1 MPSLNKRRRSSKNKK
16 RRRGG
21 RVAAVAVS
29 DSAIKSPV
37 LADPPNAM
45 LMSPPVKS
53 PNLAGT
59 KTQGVNPFDYI
70 MEEHLKLFDT
80 LRDKIVEEKATDLPT
95 LIDAFSNFVIEQIRS
110 MPEEV
115 KAANQVERHITEF
128 EKLRTDV
135 KNKKVTVDQT
145 NLPFSNLTPEELNLF
160 DPFVNA
166 MKPFVNAMKGEVKET
181 QSGGQRNKV
190 GGAKTKKARK
200 KSKRRKTSKRRR
212 GAGGPDAAMV
222 LQDPNR
228 GTGRGRRSRLIF
240 GLIVAF
246 IVIGWA
252 YLYTFLRSSYEN
264 QYFTGNLSV
273 AQEAFAS
280 NQTIFQRL
288 RGLVFAIGEQDASN
302 AFNTID
308 TIFAAMYNFSGGWV
322 PLPVHHHHH
331 PTDIGNWL
339 TNSQSATGIYHI
351 KFLFIDIVMTLLYT
365 IGFIQYRARLFFST
379 TEEQKQYVTRDWEI
393 IQCQIIAIKML
404 MNACSVGIWWGAY
417 GATIAGA
424 PFRAALQNP
433 PAFAYPPS
441 ITGADSGQGQFCTLM
456 HNSLLGFGNAGVAR
470 IGNVLNLQSNARGGM
485 AQLSYGSGGGGT
497 PLQLG
502 IGSGGGG
509 GSGSGSGWMRR
520 RLGLRPIP
528 PLNWDT
534 MSEGEKEQWRND
546 EQEWFQNNVSL
557 KRGP

>member
-1 MPSLNKRRRSSKNKK
+1 MPSLNKRRRSLKNKK
-16 RRRGG
+16 RTRGG
-21 RVAAVAVS
+21 AVPAVAAGS
-29 DSAIKSPV
+29 DTVRENPH
-37 LADPPNAM
+37 LANSPNAM

-288 RGLVFAIGEQDASN
+288 RGLVFAIGTQDASN
-302 AFNTID
+302 AFDTLNTIF
-308 TIFAAMYNFSGGWV
+308 FAMSNFSGGWV
-322 PLPVHHHHH
+322 PLPVHHTRH
-331 PTDIGNWL
+331 TQDIGNWL
-339 TNSQSATGIYHI
+339 ANPQSATSIYHI
-351 KFLFIDIVMTLLYT
+351 KFMFIDMVMFLIYM
-365 IGFIQYRARLFFST
+365 IGFIQYHGRLLFST
-379 TEEQKQYVTRDWEI
+379 TDDQKQDVTRDWEI
-393 IQCQIIAIKML
+393 IQGQIIAIKML
-404 MNACSVGIWWGAY
+404 MNACSVGFWWAAY
-417 GATIAGA
+417 GATIASA
-424 PFRAALQNP
+424 PPRAALQSP
-433 PAFAYPPS
+433 PAFANHPS
-441 ITGADSGQGQFCTLM
+441 ITGADAGQGQLLTLM
-456 HNSLLGFGNAGVAR
+456 HNALIGFGNAGVAR

-502 IGSGGGG
+502 DGSGGG
-509 GSGSGSGWMRR
+509 SGTPQ
-520 RLGLRPIP
+520 LP
-528 PLNWDT
+528 PDSDT
-534 MSEGEKEQWRND
+534 WTQDKLQQWFWKHYPMGNR
-546 EQEWFQNNVSL
+546 
-557 KRGP
+557 

>member
-21 RVAAVAVS
+21 AVAV
-29 DSAIKSPV
+29 AAPV
-37 LADPPNAM
+37 
-45 LMSPPVKS
+45 MSVKS
-53 PNLAGT
+53 HRPELVKEQT
-59 KTQGVNPFDYI
+59 KTQGVNPVDYI

-80 LRDKIVEEKATDLPT
+80 FGGKIVEEKATDLST
-95 LIDAFSNFVIEQIRS
+95 LIDAFSKFVIEQIRS
-110 MPEEV
+110 MPEDV
-115 KAANQVERHITEF
+115 KAKNQVESHITEF
-128 EKLRTDV
+128 KKLRTDV

-145 NLPFSNLTPEELNLF
+145 NLPFSNLTPEELKLF
-160 DPFVNA
+160 DPLI
-166 MKPFVNAMKGEVKET
+166 KSFVNAMKGEVKET

-190 GGAKTKKARK
+190 GGAKTKKPRK

-212 GAGGPDAAMV
+212 GAGGLDDMV
-222 LQDPNR
+222 LRDPNR
-228 GTGRGRRSRLIF
+228 GTGGGRRSRLIF

-339 TNSQSATGIYHI
+339 TNSQSATAIYHI

-379 TEEQKQYVTRDWEI
+379 TEEQEQYVTRDWEI

-424 PFRAALQNP
+424 PFRAALQSP

-456 HNSLLGFGNAGVAR
+456 HNSLLGLGQAGVTR
-470 IGNVLNLQSNARGGM
+470 IRNVLYLQPNARGGM
-485 AQLSYGSGGGGT
+485 AQLSYE
-497 PLQLG
+497 
-502 IGSGGGG
+502 SGGGG
-509 GSGSGSGWMRR
+509 GSGSGSEWMRGVR
-520 RLGLRPIP
+520 RWLGRRPIP
-528 PLNWDT
+528 PRDWNKMT
-534 MSEGEKEQWRND
+534 PKEKEEWRKD
-546 EQEWFQNNVSL
+546 EEEWYQKNGLS